1 MELNEVMGR
10 VIGRHLLLIA
20 TLILAGALGG
30 FAVHMNDAPRYSATA
45 RLVLDAPDPTNQSQ
59 SAVIADTARA
69 IASGTSLVKDA
80 LAAVGV
86 RRDARELALHDVDVQ
101 ALGSSGVLQLSV
113 IDSDPSVAVAL
124 ANAIGKSV
132 IQARLEVT
140 AGQAEK
146 VVRDLDRQISQLQAQ
161 ADSLDRAI
169 DGLNAQSGGLNAQSG
184 SPRGQLDQLVLQREA
199 LSQRLS
205 QLQTERATVEGDRAL
220 RPKAAIIDPAGAP
233 AQRLPGRRLPDI
245 ILGGLLGLLV
255 GVGVAAGLESLRPT
269 LVGRTAI
276 ARGTAAP
283 VLAELV
289 GPPGRRGHRH
299 GWDPA
304 DVAEAA
310 MHVELVAVAA
320 GVQRIQLMALDRQ
333 ADLSNL
339 ARVLAD
345 SLSTVAVEQV
355 DTPTARR
362 RRQGF
367 RQAQDGEPAGHA
379 DPTRDAP
386 QNGNGRVGLVIV
398 TPTVVKLT
406 DLDPVKDFLA
416 ISGWPLLGVILY
428 HPLRRKALVHRV
440 DRTLDRQDEYTEVD
454 V

>member
-10 VIGRHLLLIA
+10 IVGRHLGLITTLL
-20 TLILAGALGG
+20 LAGLLGA
-30 FAVHMNDAPRYSATA
+30 FAFHMNDASRYSATT
-45 RLVLDAPDPTNQSQ
+45 RLVLDTPDPTNQAQ

-69 IASGTSLVKDA
+69 IASSTSLVKDA
-80 LAAVGV
+80 LDEVGV
-86 RRDARELALHDVDVQ
+86 RRDARDLALHDIEVQ
-101 ALGSSGVLQLSV
+101 ALGISGVVQLSV

-132 IQARLEVT
+132 IQTRLEVT
-140 AGQAEK
+140 AGQAAT
-146 VVRDLDRQISQLQAQ
+146 VVRDLDRQISELQAQ
-161 ADSLDRAI
+161 AGSLDRTI
-169 DGLNAQSGGLNAQSG
+169 KGMNPQNG
-184 SPRGQLDQLVLQREA
+184 STRAQLDQLLVQRDA
-199 LSQRLS
+199 LTQRLA
-205 QLQTERATVEGDRAL
+205 QLQGERANVEGSRAL
-220 RPKAAIIDPAGAP
+220 RPKAAIIDPARAP
-233 AQRLPGRRLPDI
+233 AQQLPGRRLPDI
-245 ILGGLLGLLV
+245 VLGGLLGLLV

-276 ARGTAAP
+276 AKGIAAP
-283 VLAELV
+283 ILAELV
-289 GPPGRRGHRH
+289 GPPGRRGNRH
-299 GWDPA
+299 GWHPA

-320 GVQRIQLMALDRQ
+320 GVQQIQLMALDRQ
-333 ADLSNL
+333 VDLSNL

-345 SLSTVAVEQV
+345 SLSTVTVEQV
-355 DTPTARR
+355 NTPTARR

-367 RQAQDGEPAGHA
+367 WQAQDGELVVHA

-386 QNGNGRVGLVIV
+386 QNGDGRVGLIIV
-398 TPTVVKLT
+398 TPIVVKLT

-428 HPLRRKALVHRV
+428 HPLRRKALIHRI
-440 DRTLDRQDEYTEVD
+440 DRTPNRHDQFTEVD